1 MSKGTIQLGA
11 GDTSGSFILTEQFTD
26 TATGVSGATTG
37 PIDVQV
43 FKIAW
48 GSTGEFYWADE
59 ETSGSGTAGAGA
71 GPLPIQLRDSSGNPI
86 SSTTINGSSNRMLD
100 VNIRNQTGTASILY
114 IANKDA
120 GNYATGGAYVAVAGT
135 TNGAYVPV
143 AGSTAGAAIPHI
155 GATIDAYIIPAT
167 GGTAG
172 WQGTISSK
180 LRTMTSAL
188 YLMKHGGTGADGNYY
203 ASGISADIRSSSTLT
218 MQATGGMTAAI
229 SAIAGGVTIG
239 IGSVSID
246 NPVTIASRTAGATF
260 EQVIGASTT
269 LQSGVRVKNIAGSG
283 TITITYDSTAG
294 TTTGMTGGFEL
305 DDREEIFVEVDNLN
319 KVYVK
324 SGVTYGITF
333 SYYAT

>member
-11 GDTSGSFILTEQFTD
+11 GSSDGAFILTEQFTG

-71 GPLPIQLRDSSGNPI
+71 APLPIQLRDSSGNAF
-86 SSTTINGSSNRMLD
+86 SSTAITGSSNRMLD
-100 VNIRNQTGTASILY
+100 VNIRSQSGTGSVLY

-120 GNYATGGAYVAVAGT
+120 GAVTGSYIAVAGST
-135 TNGAYVPV
+135 DGAYIPV
-143 AGSTAGAAIPHI
+143 AGSTAGGAIPHI
-155 GATIDAYIIPAT
+155 GATTDNYLTSPT
-167 GGTAG
+167 GGTQG
-172 WQGTISSK
+172 WEGTISSK
-180 LRTMTSAL
+180 LRTMTSAVHL
-188 YLMKHGGTGADGNYY
+188 LKHGGTANDGNYY
-203 ASGISADIRSSSTLT
+203 ASGVSADIRSSATLT

-229 SAIAGGVTIG
+229 SAVASGVTIG
-239 IGSVSID
+239 IGSVSVD
-246 NPVTIASRTAGATF
+246 NPVVIASRTAGATF
-260 EQVIGASTT
+260 EQVNGTSTT
-269 LQSGVRVKNIAGSG
+269 LQSGVRIKNVAGSG
-283 TITITYDSTAG
+283 TITVTYDSAAG

-305 DDREEIFVEVDNLN
+305 DDREELFVEADNLN
-319 KVYVK
+319 TVYIK
-324 SGVTYGITF
+324 SGTTAGITF